1 MRAEKEIFDDLL
13 AGGPIFRLLQKRYP
27 FSLKKTFLNEGLFL
41 HGEGKFYRIRVS
53 KMLICWDKTS
63 SSESSL
69 VFPYHKE
76 SNSYIIQH
84 LDLENLLSY
93 IKAKTTFFET
103 YSREDFSFSRYK
115 HRRLTVRILL
125 LFWFLLLGTLLFL
138 TSLIKESFIFYLG
151 LGGWLIVG
159 LISLIFYIRFKKLKK
174 RIVKNINFP
183 YYKRA
188 INFEKLKH
196 FFKIA
201 GATAWF
207 QGQFMFEH
215 KPLDEM

>member
-1 MRAEKEIFDDLL
+1 MRNSYKNLLIIYLPTSKLL
-13 AGGPIFRLLQKRYP
+13 ATN
-27 FSLKKTFLNEGLFL
+27 LKCSFTNFV
-41 HGEGKFYRIRVS
+41 IS
-53 KMLICWDKTS
+53 KNLSW
-63 SSESSL
+63 
-69 VFPYHKE
+69 
-76 SNSYIIQH
+76 
-84 LDLENLLSY
+84 NLLSY

-138 TSLIKESFIFYLG
+138 PSLVKGNFIFYLG

-183 YYKRA
+183 YYRRA

-201 GATAWF
+201 GATVWF